1 MIYGETFWGWNMAQ
15 HLLQMSSDVKN
26 LSLGFTTTPD
36 TVQQQ
41 KTSQRL
47 FTSCRLLMKGW
58 ALSNG
63 YLLRLSWPWEKCDW
77 VTWPSRHHLSLPEC
91 YTRNKTKLKYTFVK
105 YTHADR
111 TTHMTHMHAHTHT
124 HTHTHTHAHIH
135 TLWTFAFFGYSRH
148 IYDADLHVTWL
159 HLVFLQT
166 LKYTAFGVL
175 FEFDI
180 AVSKSLN

>member
-41 KTSQRL
+41 TSQRP
-47 FTSCRLLMKGW
+47 FTSCWLLMKGW

-63 YLLRLSWPWEKCDW
+63 YLLRLSSPW

-91 YTRNKTKLKYTFVK
+91 YARNKTKLKYSNFSNH
-105 YTHADR
+105 THADA
-111 TTHMTHMHAHTHT
+111 TTHLTHTHAHTHT
-124 HTHTHTHAHIH
+124 HTPSPTPTPTHSELLSFWLFT
-135 TLWTFAFFGYSRH
+135 TY
-148 IYDADLHVTWL
+148 YDADLHVTWL
-159 HLVFLQT
+159 DLVFLQT
-166 LKYTAFGVL
+166 VKYTALGVL
-175 FEFDI
+175 FKFDI
-180 AVSKSLN
+180 AVSKSLY